1 MIIGPGVNIQSG
13 VNMVVP
19 QDQFFANETLLLSY
33 GPNVAPA
40 GDAQSFTQ
48 DASTNNF
55 AVTINGDAKNETF
68 SPFWPD
74 GYWSNY
80 FDGAGDCLTV
90 PSNATFA
97 FGTGNFTIECW
108 VYLSAYN
115 GTYGSQIFGGHNYGV
130 GADLIFMV
138 NTTGKLYFQ
147 ISGSSTGAIT
157 STSSV
162 SLNTWTHVA
171 VVRSGGTVT
180 PYINGTN
187 AGGGAS
193 YTTSISSTI
202 NPGIGSSSN
211 NNNAAALTG
220 YISNLRVVNG
230 TAVYTSAFTTPTAP
244 LTAITNTSLL
254 TCQSNRFIDN
264 STNNFAITV
273 NGNTS
278 VTVTEPFGFRFG
290 TVTATVPNSSAV
302 TSGYS
307 STAFNGTSDYLVN
320 TTISNPLYN
329 LSSGSWTVEAW
340 IYKTASGA
348 ASILTLVNAAGN
360 NSGLSFY
367 VNASNQLAQDNGV
380 TGTTA
385 AGTIPLNTWTHVAAV
400 CNGTNTTLY
409 INGASVGSA
418 ITQLP
423 NTAQFIYLGSTATP
437 NQFFPGYISN
447 LRITRGVAVYTGNF
461 TVPTAPLGLTQSAG
475 TNISAITTGQ
485 TVFLLNG
492 TTYGNNKNYIDSSTN
507 NFSVTL
513 NGNPSQI
520 PLTPFYGTNYGMQ
533 VTTSD
538 SIAVPNINFASN
550 NFTIE
555 GWYYFTGTTF
565 AVGSPALTN
574 FWGTTN
580 GTGAVPK
587 LILSADATN
596 LTLLQTSTNIV
607 QNAHGMVPNRWY
619 HVAVVRTGTGANQ
632 VFIYINGTAIN
643 TTSTALGSL
652 SGITGVFNIGFAGEA
667 YGTRFQ
673 GYISNFR
680 MVNGTALYTSAFT
693 PSTTP
698 LTNISNTFLLTCQSS
713 RFVDNSNFGATITRT
728 GNPAISQFI
737 PFNVT
742 YSAALYGGSMY
753 CAATSD
759 FVSFAPAGT
768 DSFGTGDF
776 TVECWLNPLAAT
788 AVNLSLPSANTNTW
802 GFLTFSGQLYWQEN
816 GSNLGGGGFGS
827 VIQQAWNHLAVC
839 RSGTTIRW
847 FVNGIQV
854 NSATN
859 SFNYSG
865 APATRNIGPGS
876 GGSAPAIISN
886 FRIVRGTALYTA
898 SFTPPSIPLTAVTNT
913 SLLLNTNNVNTYD
926 LTLSNPVTNVSGA
939 SQSTRQPFTVPTT
952 GITYSGVSTFGSA
965 YFDGT
970 GDYLNNIGTASSFNF
985 LHNSS
990 ALFTVEA
997 WVYTTAGGVQRTLID
1012 TNGAG
1017 SAGIGT
1023 LVLIDTD
1030 NTLRVFITKGSSGNP
1045 VCDSRS
1051 NSTVPLNQWVHL
1063 AVTYDQSLG
1072 STNAKFY
1079 INGVASGTGN
1089 KTANAPTNSNASYSM
1104 AIGSYNGPGSYFTG
1118 FISNLRIN
1126 NSIVYTSAFTPS
1138 TFPLSAIPT
1147 TSLLTVQQ
1155 DGPANNSGFIDS
1167 GPNNLLVTRNG
1178 NTTQGSF
1185 TPYWPNGYWSN
1196 YFNGS
1201 SGLQLPSSSA
1211 FSIATSTTP
1220 FTIEAWIYPTASG
1233 GAIFSEQ
1240 WPQTGAVNIAFTLSD
1255 GTNVYGSGLFPALG
1269 YYNGTSWV
1277 TAAESNTAVVLNT
1290 WSHLAVVFTGSTTR
1304 IYINGIDRT
1313 ASSPTPATTWGVT
1326 GNNGEGWYI
1335 GRNWDTVSTI
1345 YFTGYISN
1353 LRFTNGTAVYT
1364 TAFTPSI
1371 TPLTVT
1377 ANTTLLACQS
1387 NRYRDNSINN
1397 LSFTVSNGT
1406 PSVQRFQPF
1415 SPPAA
1420 YTPAL
1425 YGASAYF
1432 DGTGDSLQTTNN
1444 PLLNLPGD
1452 FTIELWAYFTV
1463 LSGNRILLERWASTI
1478 SGTWQF
1484 YWRGT
1489 GTSIVWYV
1497 VDTIIIQDPSATTIA
1512 VNTWNHIAV
1521 SRSGTTV
1528 RMFINGVQV
1537 GSATNSNTLT
1547 NTQTLSVGRQAS
1559 TGTNDFIGYMC
1570 DVRIT
1575 ASALYTS
1582 NFTPPTQPLQP
1593 VANTQYLLNVNNAAI
1608 YDRTG
1613 NNDLETLGGAQTV
1626 TSVRRLGAG
1635 SMYFD
1640 GNGDYLNIPSGPIN
1654 NLTQSNF
1661 TIEFWMYP
1669 TATPATAGWL
1679 YANVVS
1685 GATYAVSLSYRS
1697 TNRFEIYFK
1706 TTGGTTF
1713 GLTTSTG
1720 TAPLNTWSYITLTV
1734 SGSTAYFFIN
1744 GVLDSTI
1751 ALSSNIVGAGTQ
1763 SYIGFESPAGASS
1776 FFYTGYLDNFQITR
1790 GVARYTANFT
1800 TPVNNPIYQ

>member
-55 AVTINGDAKNETF
+55 AVTINGDTKNETF
-68 SPFWPD
+68 NPFYPD
-74 GYWSNY
+74 GYWSNF
-80 FDGAGDCLTV
+80 FDGSGDWLSTSTS
-90 PSNATFA
+90 PATLS
-97 FGTGNFTIECW
+97 GNFTIEGW
-108 VYLSAYN
+108 VYITSFAASRSLVCVGDDFSA
-115 GTYGSQIFGGHNYGV
+115 TGGLF
-130 GADLIFMV
+130 AV
-138 NTTGKLYFQ
+138 NT
-147 ISGSSTGAIT
+147 SGRLTVYGNQSNILVGT
-157 STSSV
+157 SQTV
-162 SLNTWTHVA
+162 ALNTWNHIA
-171 VVRSGGTVT
+171 FVRSSGTITAYLNGVADATTASNSTSFTGANRIGGELF
-180 PYINGTN
+180 NGAT
-187 AGGGAS
+187 
-193 YTTSISSTI
+193 
-202 NPGIGSSSN
+202 GS
-211 NNNAAALTG
+211 AIMLG
-220 YISNLRVVNG
+220 YISNFRMVNG
-230 TAVYTSAFTTPTAP
+230 TAVYTSNFTPPTTP
-244 LTAITNTSLL
+244 LSVITNTSLL
-254 TCQSNRFIDN
+254 TCQSNRFVDN
-264 STNNFAITV
+264 STNNFAITAT
-273 NGNTS
+273 GDTR
-278 VTVTEPFGFRFG
+278 VTVTEPFNFRLG
-290 TVTATVPNSSAV
+290 TATATVPNSSLIGV
-302 TSGYS
+302 GYS
-307 STAFNGTSDYLVN
+307 STFFGGASTDYIDVPNSVLNQLSGVSYTIEMWLYPTVSGTERRFFNKNGSTTFGYTFYL
-320 TTISNPLYN
+320 TTTNVVGFRTDSTN
-329 LSSGSWTVEAW
+329 LSAGVL
-340 IYKTASGA
+340 TAP
-348 ASILTLVNAAGN
+348 INV
-360 NSGLSFY
+360 
-367 VNASNQLAQDNGV
+367 
-380 TGTTA
+380 
-385 AGTIPLNTWTHVAAV
+385 WTHVAV
-400 CNGTNTTLY
+400 TNDGTTTRLFVNGILSTSATGVTISNDQIALR
-409 INGASVGSA
+409 IGSR
-418 ITQLP
+418 
-423 NTAQFIYLGSTATP
+423 QFNAADAYT
-437 NQFFPGYISN
+437 GYISN
-447 LRITRGVAVYTGNF
+447 VRMVKGLAVYTSAF
-461 TVPTAPLGLTQSAG
+461 TPPTAPLTATQSAG
-475 TNISAITTGQ
+475 TNISAIIVGQ
-485 TVFLLNG
+485 TVLLLNG
-492 TTYGNNKNYIDSSTN
+492 LTYGSNKNYVDSSTN
-507 NFSVTL
+507 NFAVTV

-580 GTGAVPK
+580 GAGANPK

-632 VFIYINGTAIN
+632 VFIYVNGTAIN

-673 GYISNFR
+673 GFISNFR
-680 MVNGTALYTSAFT
+680 VLNGTALYTSAFT

-713 RFVDNSNFGATITRT
+713 RFVDNSNFGATITGT
-728 GNPAISQFI
+728 GNPVISQFI

-742 YSAALYGGSMY
+742 YSVATYGGSMY

-759 FVSFAPAGT
+759 FVSYAPAGT

-802 GFLTFSGQLYWQEN
+802 GFLTFNGQLYWQEN
-816 GSNLGGGGFGS
+816 GSNLGGTGYGT
-827 VIQQAWNHLAVC
+827 VVQQAWNHLAVC

-847 FVNGIQV
+847 FVNGVQV
-854 NSATN
+854 NSTTN

-886 FRIVRGTALYTA
+886 FRIVRGTALYTG

-926 LTLSNPVTNVSGA
+926 LALGSPITNFGSVSQNTL
-939 SQSTRQPFTVPTT
+939 QPFTLPTT
-952 GITYSGVSTFGSA
+952 QITYSGISTFGSG

-1023 LVLIDTD
+1023 VVLIDTD

-1118 FISNLRIN
+1118 FISNLRVN

-1147 TSLLTVQQ
+1147 TSLLTLQQ

-1167 GPNNLLVTRNG
+1167 GPNNLLVTRSG

-1211 FSIATSTTP
+1211 FNITTSTTP
-1220 FTIEAWIYPTASG
+1220 FTIETWIYPTASA
-1233 GAIFSEQ
+1233 GAIFSES
-1240 WPQTGAVNIAFTLSD
+1240 WLGGANAVNLAVTLSD
-1255 GTNVYGSGLFPALG
+1255 GTNVFANGLFPAIG
-1269 YYNGTSWV
+1269 WYNGSAWV
-1277 TAAESNTAVVLNT
+1277 TAAASNTAVALNT

-1304 IYINGIDRT
+1304 IYINGVDRT
-1313 ASSPTPATTWGVT
+1313 AVSPTPATTWGIT
-1326 GNNGEGWYI
+1326 GSNGDGWFI
-1335 GRNWDTVSTI
+1335 GRSWDSTTPS

-1364 TAFTPSI
+1364 AAFTPP
-1371 TPLTVT
+1371 TVPLTIA

-1387 NRYRDNSINN
+1387 NRYRDNSFNN
-1397 LSFTVSNGT
+1397 LSFSVSNGS

-1463 LSGNRILLERWASTI
+1463 LSGNRILLERWASTT
-1478 SGTWQF
+1478 SGTWQL

-1559 TGTNDFIGYMC
+1559 TGTNEFIGYMC

-1654 NLTQSNF
+1654 NLSQSNF

-1669 TATPATAGWL
+1669 TATPASAGWL

-1685 GATYAVSLSYRS
+1685 GNTYAVSLSYRS

-1800 TPVNNPIYQ
+1800 APVSNPIYQ